1 MAWICIVVCDAPP
14 RWKCISSRMGLVLGI
29 ILKGKLLKGVFIL
42 ITAYHSV
49 PPPMV
54 PDNAQSKALSPY
66 DSDESSNGSSMN
78 LSGGGGR
85 ALSAILLSH
94 FCLEVLM

>member
-1 MAWICIVVCDAPP
+1 MAWIGIVVCDAPP

-29 ILKGKLLKGVFIL
+29 ILKGKLLKGVVIL

-54 PDNAQSKALSPY
+54 PDNFHSKAL
-66 DSDESSNGSSMN
+66 
-78 LSGGGGR
+78 
-85 ALSAILLSH
+85 
-94 FCLEVLM
+94 